1 MPTSFKVIQWTGQA
15 VVLLDQRRLPTR
27 EEYLNC
33 VDCESVATAITEMVV
48 RGAPAIGI
56 TAAYGVVLGIRD
68 LCTTMEKPTLE
79 AVEGVFDRLADTRPT
94 AVNLF
99 LGFRPDEGSRRLS

>member
-33 VDCESVATAITEMVV
+33 GDYESVATAITEMVV

-68 LCTTMEKPTLE
+68 LCTTTEKPTSE
-79 AVEGVFDRLADTRPT
+79 AVKYVSRPLSRHPANRRESLLGV
-94 AVNLF
+94 
-99 LGFRPDEGSRRLS
+99 RPDEGGRGLC